1 MDSIIL
7 EIRPGTGGEEAML
20 FAHDLFRMYK
30 RYGEQVGWKI
40 AVLEAEESENGGLR
54 SIAAEIR
61 GENAARLINESG
73 VHRVQR
79 IPATERNGRIHTSTA
94 SVAILPKP
102 KETEL
107 VLRPQ
112 DIRIDVFRASG
123 PGGQY
128 VNKRE
133 SAVRIIH
140 RATGITVVSQ
150 TGRTQIHNRENA
162 LALLRTRLS
171 DALTSTEKTKERALR
186 QGQIGKAK
194 RAEKIRTYNFL
205 QDRVTDHRI
214 KKSWHGIERIMEGNI
229 EPIIKAFDRPNADIA
244 RSYH

>member
-1 MDSIIL
+1 MDSVIL
-7 EIRPGTGGEEAML
+7 EIRPGIGGEEAML
-20 FAHDLFRMYK
+20 FAHDLFWMYK
-30 RYGEQVGWKI
+30 KYSEQAGWKM

-61 GENAARLINESG
+61 GEGTERLLSESG

-79 IPATERNGRIHTSTA
+79 VPATERSGRIHTSTV

-107 VLRPQ
+107 ALRPR

-133 SAVRIIH
+133 SAVRVTH
-140 RATGITVVSQ
+140 LATGITAVSQ
-150 TGRTQIHNRENA
+150 TGRTQIHNREYA
-162 LALLRTRLS
+162 LDLLRTRLK
-171 DALTSTEKTKERALR
+171 DAQAGAEKTKEQALR
-186 QGQIGKAK
+186 QGQIGKAE

-214 KKSWHGIERIMEGNI
+214 KKSWYGIERIMEGNM
-229 EPIIKAFDRPNADIA
+229 EPIMKAMKDQELKTE
-244 RSYH
+244 

>member
-1 MDSIIL
+1 MDSVIL

-30 RYGEQVGWKI
+30 KYSEQTGWKM
-40 AVLEAEESENGGLR
+40 AVLEAEESENGGIR

-61 GENAARLINESG
+61 GAGVERLLNESG

-79 IPATERNGRIHTSTA
+79 VPATERSGRIHTSTV

-107 VLRPQ
+107 ALRPQ

-133 SAVRIIH
+133 SAVRVIH
-140 RATGITVVSQ
+140 LATGITVVSQ
-150 TGRTQIHNRENA
+150 TGRTQIHNREYA
-162 LALLRTRLS
+162 LALLRTRLK
-171 DALTSTEKTKERALR
+171 DAEASAEKTKEQVLR
-186 QGQIGKAK
+186 QGQIGKAE

-214 KKSWHGIERIMEGNI
+214 KKSWYGIERIMEGNM
-229 EPIIKAFDRPNADIA
+229 EPIMKAMKDQEPKIK
-244 RSYH
+244 

>member
-1 MDSIIL
+1 MDSVIL

-30 RYGEQVGWKI
+30 KYGEQAGWKI
-40 AVLEAEESENGGLR
+40 TVLEAEESENGGLR
-54 SIAAEIR
+54 SIAAQIR
-61 GENAARLINESG
+61 GAGVQRLLNESG

-79 IPATERNGRIHTSTA
+79 IPATERGGRIHTSTA

-102 KETEL
+102 KEAEL
-107 VLRPQ
+107 TVRPQ

-133 SAVRIIH
+133 SAVRVTH
-140 RATGITVVSQ
+140 LATGITVVSQ
-150 TGRTQIHNRENA
+150 TGRTQIHNREYA
-162 LALLRTRLS
+162 LALLRTRLKK
-171 DALTSTEKTKERALR
+171 ALTDTEKTKERALR
-186 QGQIGKAK
+186 QDQIGKGE

-214 KKSWHGIERIMEGNI
+214 KKSWYGIERIMEGNM
-229 EPIIKAFDRPNADIA
+229 EPIMKALENYKTIEL
-244 RSYH
+244 